1 MKSTKYN
8 KPPVAKNA
16 TTQTFNIGESLR
28 VELGDCSTKY
38 DEYFGFDFVDSNN
51 DRYETYMNRDKL
63 RGLAVFI
70 LNYLEN
76 N

>member
-1 MKSTKYN
+1 MANSVKST
-8 KPPVAKNA
+8 
-16 TTQTFNIGESLR
+16 NIYTVGDSLSFS
-28 VELGDCSTKY
+28 LGDCSTKHN
-38 DEYFGFDFVDSNN
+38 EYFSFDIVCMDEPSF
-51 DRYETYMNRDKL
+51 ETYMTRDKL